1 MPAVTPFL
9 IACLAA
15 YLIGSIP
22 FGYLIG
28 KAHGVDIR
36 AQGSGNIGATNLGRI
51 VGKFWG
57 QLCFL
62 LDLGKGAGPVL
73 AYGAYAGVLGNLDT
87 FRGLPPTPE
96 EQPGSMGLLFW
107 ITVGMCAVLGHIFP
121 IYLRFRGGKGVA
133 TGFGVMLGMWPQ
145 LTAPAFG
152 ALFVWYVT
160 LKLSRYVGIAS
171 CAAAASLPFWYIL
184 WRIPRAHG
192 VVRPHCQGSRRG
204 LAHHRGDDPA
214 GSAGGGP
221 APGQHQARPGGDGTQ
236 DRRVSIDQRAA
247 ASPLVASC
255 R

>member
-36 AQGSGNIGATNLGRI
+36 EKGSGNIGATNLGRI

-184 WRIPRAHG
+184 WRIPRAPESFAH
-192 VVRPHCQGSRRG
+192 VVREVGVGWPIIAATIL
-204 LAHHRGDDPA
+204 LALLVIYKHRGNIQRVLA
-214 GSAGGGP
+214 GTEPKIGE
-221 APGQHQARPGGDGTQ
+221 
-236 DRRVSIDQRAA
+236 
-247 ASPLVASC
+247 
-255 R
+255 